1 MGAWPSIDPGK
12 AVHLVTLLQQRTV
25 SDISGTSIQWVPFVS
40 DVWAQIDPV
49 KGIDVIRGGQDT
61 TQLFLTVKIYWQR
74 GVLPKMR
81 LQTLNGTY
89 VIQAVENPGER
100 NIILVLTCLAL
111 GSNL

>member
-1 MGAWPSIDPGK
+1 MGAWPLIDPGK
-12 AVHLVTLLQQRTV
+12 MVHLVNLLQQQTV

-40 DVWAQIDPV
+40 GVWAQIDPIS
-49 KGIDVIRGGQDT
+49 GIDVIRGGQDT
-61 TQLFLTVKIYWQR
+61 TQLFLTVQIYWQK

-89 VIQAVENPGER
+89 VIQAVANKGER
-100 NIILVLTCLAL
+100 NIVLVLTCLAL